1 MDNALGEAISDGS
14 PLQIVGRVAMKAETF
29 HRGGFFPDRI
39 AWHSDRLYMLKV
51 LDSILDKSVLGYT
64 ALGYYLRPHPPI
76 EEDLTGRVALVTGA
90 TSGLG
95 RETATELA
103 RLGAT
108 VIIVG
113 RNREKTDAVAEA
125 TRQQTGNPD
134 VNVEIADLS
143 SMREIRA
150 LAARLRGPIHLLVN
164 NAGVLLPERSETD
177 EGFETTFATNLLGH
191 FLLTNLLVDALEPPA
206 RIINVSSGGMYT
218 QRIRVDDLQMARGR
232 YDGTV
237 AYARTKR
244 GQVILTELW
253 AEALRGRGIVVH
265 AMHPGWADTPGV
277 SSSLPRFYKLTKPL
291 LRTPA
296 QGADTIVWL
305 CASEEAGR
313 STGKLWHDRKPR
325 PTHRLRSTK
334 ATEAERLAL
343 WNELAALSGWSG
355 SLSDLAKSG

>member
-1 MDNALGEAISDGS
+1 
-14 PLQIVGRVAMKAETF
+14 
-29 HRGGFFPDRI
+29 
-39 AWHSDRLYMLKV
+39 MLVV
-51 LDSILDKSVLGYT
+51 LDSILDALLDKSVLGYT
-64 ALGYYLRPHPPI
+64 ALGYQLRHHPPI

-95 RETATELA
+95 RETAIQLG
-103 RLGAT
+103 RLGAG

-113 RNREKTDAVAEA
+113 RNREKTHAVAEQI
-125 TRQQTGNPD
+125 RQRTGNPH
-134 VNVEIADLS
+134 VKAEITDLS

-150 LAARLRGPIHLLVN
+150 LAARVLGPIHLLVN

-191 FLLTNLLVDALEPPA
+191 FLLTNLLIDALEPPA
-206 RIINVSSGGMYT
+206 RIINVTSGGMYT

-232 YDGTV
+232 YDGAI

-253 AEALRGRGIVVH
+253 AQALRERGIVVH

-277 SSSLPRFYKLTKPL
+277 STSLPRFYKLTKPL

-305 CASEEAGR
+305 CASEEAAR
-313 STGKLWHDRKPR
+313 STGKLWHDRKAR
-325 PTHRLRSTK
+325 PAHRLRRTK
-334 ATEAERLAL
+334 ETDAERQAL
-343 WNELAALSGWSG
+343 WNELASLSGWPG
-355 SLSDLAKSG
+355 SLSDLAESG